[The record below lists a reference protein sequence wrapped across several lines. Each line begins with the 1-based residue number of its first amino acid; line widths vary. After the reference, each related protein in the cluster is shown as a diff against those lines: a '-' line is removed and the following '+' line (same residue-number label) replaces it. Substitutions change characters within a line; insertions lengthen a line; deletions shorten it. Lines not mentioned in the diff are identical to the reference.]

1 MHYTRWQLWRYRHRQ
16 AWEAWLILTPILLY
30 YLIFSIA
37 PVLLNISLSFTRW
50 NGISGSPEWIG
61 LANYGQYLRGQ
72 YPLIIFNTAL
82 FALVSLAVQTVV
94 AFFIAVLLNQK
105 VFARGLYRALWYVPT
120 LTSAAIMAQVAV
132 IFISP
137 FDGILNNIMIAFTV
151 WRGVGGAVVLFLA
164 GLAGIHPELYE
175 AARVDGSTGWELLR
189 YITVPLLRPMI
200 LFVLVTGIIGG
211 FQIFEAVL
219 LISKGGPK
227 GQTNVMLLQIY
238 NDAFV
243 NTNMG
248 VASAGAVLM
257 ALILFW
263 FSLTSIRMMRD
274 PTPSVAHRGQRSDGL
289 SALLWIGSL
298 LFHSG
303 SLYPKHLVPHPRFAL
318 SRKLHSPLPRPDTD
332 STLDH
337 EHATPHWLVC
347 VDTWRRGC
355 PLWLCLCSVTIL
367 GTRYSIYDIAGLDD
381 GPRHRL
387 FCSNLCDD
395 RTLAAGWWQ

>member
-1 MHYTRWQLWRYRHRQ
+1 MQTQSSTQNARWQLWRYRHRH
-16 AWEAWLILTPILLY
+16 ALEAWIILTPILLY
-30 YLIFSIA
+30 YFIFNVA
-37 PVLLNISLSFTRW
+37 PVLLNVSLSFTRW
-50 NGISGSPEWIG
+50 NGISGFPEWVG

-82 FALVSLAVQTVV
+82 FAIVSLVVQTVV

-137 FDGILNNIMIAFTV
+137 FDGILNNIVTSLGMEPVIWTVQGNWMRAFIIAFTV
-151 WRGVGGAVVLFLA
+151 WRGVGTSVVLFLA

-175 AARVDGSTGWELLR
+175 AARVDGSTGWALLR

-219 LISKGGPK
+219 LISKGGPR

-257 ALILFW
+257 ALILLW
-263 FSLTSIRMMRD
+263 FSLTGIRLM
-274 PTPSVAHRGQRSDGL
+274 SEEQV
-289 SALLWIGSL
+289 
-298 LFHSG
+298 
-303 SLYPKHLVPHPRFAL
+303 
-318 SRKLHSPLPRPDTD
+318 
-332 STLDH
+332 
-337 EHATPHWLVC
+337 EE
-347 VDTWRRGC
+347 
-355 PLWLCLCSVTIL
+355 
-367 GTRYSIYDIAGLDD
+367 
-381 GPRHRL
+381 
-387 FCSNLCDD
+387 
-395 RTLAAGWWQ
+395 

>member
-137 FDGILNNIMIAFTV
+137 FDGILNNIMTSMGFDPVIWTVEGNWMRGFIIAFTV

-274 PTPSVAHRGQRSDGL
+274 EQ
-289 SALLWIGSL
+289 
-298 LFHSG
+298 
-303 SLYPKHLVPHPRFAL
+303 
-318 SRKLHSPLPRPDTD
+318 
-332 STLDH
+332 
-337 EHATPHWLVC
+337 
-347 VDTWRRGC
+347 
-355 PLWLCLCSVTIL
+355 VTE
-367 GTRYSIYDIAGLDD
+367 
-381 GPRHRL
+381 
-387 FCSNLCDD
+387 
-395 RTLAAGWWQ
+395 